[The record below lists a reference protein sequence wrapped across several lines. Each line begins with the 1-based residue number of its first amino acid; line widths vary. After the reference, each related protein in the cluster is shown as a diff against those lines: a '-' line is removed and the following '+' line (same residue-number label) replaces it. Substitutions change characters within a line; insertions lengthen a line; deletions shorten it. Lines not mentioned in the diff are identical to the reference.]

1 MQLIQLFR
9 VHIIIKRFLFISIVD
24 FNEWEI
30 SHRKTEYDLWKWERR
45 STQKFPKR
53 YRGYVKKMNEYYW
66 FNFILN
72 DTCSNSFDLE

>member
-30 SHRKTEYDLWKWERR
+30 SHRKTEYDL
-45 STQKFPKR
+45 
-53 YRGYVKKMNEYYW
+53 
-66 FNFILN
+66 
-72 DTCSNSFDLE
+72 